1 MKRRSTIGIALLS
14 ILFFTAC
21 KKEASINIDQNR
33 IYSDYEVTYDQMSN
47 QTVMQAIFRVDH
59 NSGKKIELTY
69 PARVGFNDENL
80 AWKNLGGS
88 YRATRSGNHLN
99 GSFTYFD
106 VDENN
111 FENTGSVINPIDLPF
126 GLNNIS
132 KNGNFFLPWA
142 GAALEPGETVKVVIS
157 GGSQSGSKTFTA
169 AIIGSSYISLEQYKL
184 NNLVVGTAKIQVFRE
199 KTAGLQQ
206 SNLSGGRITSTYKGR
221 KITINI
227 TE

>member
-1 MKRRSTIGIALLS
+1 MKRRSTIGVALLS

-47 QTVMQAIFRVDH
+47 QTVTQVIFRVDH

-88 YRATRSGNHLN
+88 YHAKRSGNHLN
-99 GSFTYFD
+99 GSFTYID
-106 VDENN
+106 IDENS
-111 FENTGSVINPIDLPF
+111 FENNGAVINPIDIPF
-126 GLNNIS
+126 GMNNIS
-132 KNGNFFLPWA
+132 KNGNFFLPWT
-142 GAALEPGETVKVVIS
+142 GASLQSGETVKVVIS

-169 AIIGSSYISLEQYKL
+169 TAIGSSYISLEQYKL
-184 NNLVVGTAKIQVFRE
+184 NDLVAGTAKIQIFRE

-221 KITINI
+221 RITINI